1 MMVHHIKVVFYAI
14 LLIFAACKSDKDTA
28 QTKMETAHG
37 NAAMQGAVTYQAPA
51 EWIKE
56 RPASSMRKDQYQL
69 PGYDGAGSAELGVF
83 VFPGSGGAVQANI
96 NRWLNQFKQPDGSS
110 SEEKATI
117 SKISNNGLQ
126 STLVYVTGTYLK
138 GAMGGPM
145 SGATEELP
153 GYAMLA
159 AIVETSS
166 DPWFFKAV
174 GPQQTIDHWQDTFK
188 SFIKTVS
195 EK

>member
-1 MMVHHIKVVFYAI
+1 MSHYIKFVGFFF
-14 LLIFAACKSDKDTA
+14 LLILAACKSDTDTA
-28 QTKMETAHG
+28 QSKMQAAHG
-37 NAAMQGAVTYQAPA
+37 NSSMTGSVSYQAPA
-51 EWIKE
+51 DWVKE
-56 RPASSMRKDQYQL
+56 SPSSTMRKDQYQL
-69 PGYDGAGSAELGVF
+69 PGRDGAGSAELGVF

-110 SEEKATI
+110 SEEKAKI
-117 SKISNNGLQ
+117 SKISSNGLQ
-126 STLVYVTGTYLK
+126 MTLVYVTGTYMP

-145 SGATEELP
+145 SGSTEDLS
-153 GYAMLA
+153 GYAMMA

-174 GPQQTIDHWQDTFK
+174 GPQPTIDYWRESFESFVK
-188 SFIKTVS
+188 SVS